1 MKKILLSFAVAVFTL
16 TAAQAQTVW
25 GIISNSED
33 HETLTAALEATGLDA
48 LLDSDEADVTVWAPN
63 DDAFDALPPGVL
75 DDLLADPDALTQI
88 LAYHVTPLTY
98 FSGALADLD
107 GEDLQTLLGLPVNI
121 SVDGGNIFVN
131 EAQVIAPFN
140 LDAETAGIVHTVSEV
155 LLPPDVCTD
164 FLFLSGDIPEAPVQ
178 ENGICTTVSSPF
190 VVWAGDIYEI
200 EGFVAGIEYVFSIC
214 EGAGAGSWDP
224 EISVISEDGQFIVVG
239 VEDCEV
245 TFTVPEDGTYL
256 IGVSEAGACGD
267 ATENDQTG
275 NGVPTLTC
283 LGETVDNS
291 VWDIIDGSP
300 DHETL
305 AAAID
310 AAGLVDALSAPGEF
324 TVFAPTDDAFD
335 VLGGAVAD
343 LLADPQGALTNVL
356 LYHVVGGVA
365 LSTDLSD
372 GMEIQTAQG
381 ETVTVTIDGGNV
393 FINGAQ
399 VTVPDLTADNGVVHV
414 LDAVLMPT
422 VCTQIL
428 GEVFNFLNAGGA
440 PAPDEDGV
448 CEAIEFTE
456 FGVWAGEQYPVD
468 NIVEGTEYTFS
479 ICDGFGAGSWD
490 ATLIIRNLVTGAV
503 IATEDGC
510 EITWTAESSD
520 DIGIIIQ
527 EQGICASTSDNT
539 NVDNGSPSLTCTG
552 EEVLGTVVDIIVNSP
567 DHTVLADLVG
577 QAGLVATLSGEGPF
591 TVFAPTDAAFV
602 DVDQA
607 TLDALAADPDG
618 LLTEVL
624 TYHVV
629 SGAVFSGDLTDGMT
643 AATVNGEELTFG
655 VGATVT
661 VGNDNG
667 TATVTVPDL
676 EASNGVV
683 HVIDAV
689 LIPVTLNVD
698 HIASVGSL
706 NIYPNPTNQQFTV
719 DLNLMNAE
727 RVSIDL
733 VNLVGQT
740 VKAVDLGN
748 RSTGLNREYIDVSGL
763 PTGFYL
769 MNITVGDSQVV
780 TKVQVVR

>member
-1 MKKILLSFAVAVFTL
+1 MLLSLAVAVFTL

-75 DDLLADPDALTQI
+75 DDLLADPEALTQI

-107 GEDLQTLLGLPVNI
+107 GEDLPTLLGLPVTI
-121 SVDGGNIFVN
+121 SVEGDDLFVN
-131 EAQVIAPFN
+131 DAQVIPPFN
-140 LDAETAGIVHTVSEV
+140 LDGEDAGIVHTINTV
-155 LLPPDVCTD
+155 LLPPDVCTEY
-164 FLFLSGDIPEAPVQ
+164 LFVTDGLIPEAPVQ
-178 ENGICTTVSSPF
+178 EGGVCTTVSSPF
-190 VVWAGDIYEI
+190 AVWAGDLYEI
-200 EGFVAGIEYVFSIC
+200 AGFVAGIEYVFSIC
-214 EGAGAGSWDP
+214 EGEGAGSWDP
-224 EISVISEDGQFIVVG
+224 EISIYNEEGQILVAG

-256 IGVSEAGACGD
+256 IGVSEVGACGEE
-267 ATENDQTG
+267 TENDQTD
-275 NGVPTLTC
+275 NGIPTLTC

-291 VWDIIDGSP
+291 IWDIIDGSP

-324 TVFAPTDDAFD
+324 TVFAPTDAAFD

-372 GMEIQTAQG
+372 GMEIQTLQG

-414 LDAVLMPT
+414 LDAVLLPEFCT
-422 VCTQIL
+422 V
-428 GEVFNFLNAGGA
+428 FAGGPYTDFIGAFEGA
-440 PAPDEDGV
+440 PQPDGDGV
-448 CEAIEFTE
+448 CEPAQLG
-456 FGVWAGEQYPVD
+456 FGAWASEAY
-468 NIVEGTEYTFS
+468 IVNNFLADQEYTFS
-479 ICDGFGAGSWD
+479 ICEGDGAGSWEPF
-490 ATLIIRNLVTGAV
+490 LIIRNAATGEI
-503 IATEDGC
+503 IAAEEGC
-510 EITWTAESSD
+510 EISWTTTTD
-520 DIGIIIQ
+520 DDLLIIIQ
-527 EQGICASTSDNT
+527 EAGFCGNQSANT
-539 NVDNGSPSLTCTG
+539 GTDNGNPTLNCVG
-552 EEVLGTVVDIIVNSP
+552 ETALGTVVDIIVNSP
-567 DHTVLADLVG
+567 DHTTLADLVG

-591 TVFAPTDAAFV
+591 TVFAPTDAAFA

>member
-1 MKKILLSFAVAVFTL
+1 MKKKLLSFAVAFLTL
-16 TAAQAQTVW
+16 SAMQAQNVW
-25 GIISNSED
+25 EIISGSDD
-33 HETLTAALEATGLDA
+33 HETLTLALETTGLDA

-63 DDAFDALPPGVL
+63 DAAFDALPPGVL
-75 DDLLADPDALTQI
+75 DGLLDDPEALSEI

-98 FSGALADLD
+98 FSGALEDLD
-107 GEDLQTLLGLPVNI
+107 GADLPTLLGLPVTI
-121 SVDGGNIFVN
+121 SLDGGNLFVN

-140 LDAETAGIVHTVSEV
+140 VDAETAGIVHTVNEV
-155 LLPPDVCTD
+155 LLPPDVCAE
-164 FLFLSGDIPEAPVQ
+164 FLFQTADLIPEAPVQ
-178 ENGICTTVSSPF
+178 ENGICTTVASPF
-190 VVWAGDIYEI
+190 DVWAGDLYEI
-200 EGFVAGIEYVFSIC
+200 AGFVAGIEYVFSIC
-214 EGAGAGSWDP
+214 DGVGAWDP
-224 EISVISEDGQFIVVG
+224 EISVISADGQFIVVG

-256 IGVSEAGACGD
+256 IGVSEVGACGE
-267 ATENDQTG
+267 ATENDQTD
-275 NGVPTLTC
+275 NGIPSLTC

-291 VWDIIDGSP
+291 VWDIIDGSD

-310 AAGLVDALSAPGEF
+310 AAGLVTTLSSPGEF
-324 TVFAPTDDAFD
+324 TVFAPTDEAFD

-343 LLADPQGALTNVL
+343 LLADPNGALTNVL

-372 GMEIQTAQG
+372 GMEILTAQG
-381 ETVTVTIDGGNV
+381 ETVTVTITGEDV

-399 VTVPDLTADNGVVHV
+399 VIVPDLTADNGVVHV
-414 LDAVLMPT
+414 LDAVLMPS
-422 VCTQIL
+422 VCTQFL
-428 GEVFNFLNAGGA
+428 GAVNNFVNAGGA
-440 PAPDEDGV
+440 PAPDENGV
-448 CEAIEFTE
+448 CEEIIFDQ
-456 FGVWAGEQYPVD
+456 FGVWAGEIYPVP

-479 ICDGFGAGSWD
+479 ICEGFGAGSWD
-490 ATLIIRNLVTGAV
+490 ATLIVQNLATGAV
-503 IATEDGC
+503 IATVDGC

-520 DIGIIIQ
+520 DIGVIIQ
-527 EQGICASTSDNT
+527 EAGICATTSDNT
-539 NVDNGSPSLTCTG
+539 DVDNGSPSLTCTG
-552 EEVLGTVVDIIVNSP
+552 EAVELGTVVDIIVESP
-567 DHTVLADLVG
+567 DHTTLEDLVIL
-577 QAGLVATLSGEGPF
+577 AGLAGTLSGDGPF
-591 TVFAPTDAAFV
+591 TVFAPTDAAFAN
-602 DVDQA
+602 VDQA
-607 TLDALAADPDG
+607 TLDALTADPDG
-618 LLTEVL
+618 LLTQVL
-624 TYHVV
+624 TYHVLP
-629 SGAVFSGDLTDGMT
+629 GATFAGDITDGMM
-643 AATVNGEELTFG
+643 AATVNGEDLTFG

-683 HVIDAV
+683 HVINEV
-689 LIPVTLNVD
+689 LIPVSLNVE

-706 NIYPNPTNQQFTV
+706 NIFPNPTNQQFTV
-719 DLNLMNAE
+719 DLNLVNAE

-769 MNITVGDSQVV
+769 MNITVGESQVV